1 MDIVEG
7 KSLRLHE
14 LGGASMTIK
23 TFVRLMFLTLVAMT
37 LVPGVAAAATAD
49 CSAVDPPRDTAHP
62 AHNQQLLI
70 PSGGV
75 GINAVLF
82 QASGPDPHPTVIL
95 MHGLPGNER
104 NLDLAQAIRRCG
116 WDVLTFTYRGAWG
129 SPGDFS
135 IANSMED
142 TAAALAFARSPDATR
157 FGIDPRHIVL
167 AGHSMG
173 GATAFMTAAGAR
185 GLDGLI
191 LIDAW
196 NIAKGTSK
204 GAFNRTEM
212 IAGFDDFGNS
222 LHGGTPGSVADEVIA
237 KRSQW
242 DLVAAAARIGRTPVL
257 TINAKY
263 GIGARNQPVTD
274 ALRKTGARV
283 TEVTIDSDHSFSDHR
298 LALAATVTR
307 WLQQLPVKP

>member
-1 MDIVEG
+1 MNI
-7 KSLRLHE
+7 KSFLH
-14 LGGASMTIK
+14 LIFAAP
-23 TFVRLMFLTLVAMT
+23 LALV
-37 LVPGVAAAATAD
+37 LVPRAAEAATAQ
-49 CSAVDPPRDTAHP
+49 CSAVDRPRDAAHP

-75 GINAVLF
+75 GLNALLF
-82 QASGPDPHPTVIL
+82 QAAGAGPHPTVIL

-142 TAAALAFARSPDATR
+142 TVAALAFARSPEAAKR
-157 FGIDPRHIVL
+157 GIDARHIVL

-173 GATAFMTAAGAR
+173 GATAMMTASGAK
-185 GLDGLI
+185 GLDGLV

-204 GAFNRTEM
+204 GAFNRSEM

-222 LHGGTPGSVADEVIA
+222 LHGGTPASVADEVIA
-237 KRSQW
+237 RRSQW
-242 DLVAAAARIGRTPVL
+242 DLVAAASRVAPMPVL

-263 GIGARNQPVTD
+263 GIGARNEPVTE
-274 ALRKTGARV
+274 ALRKAGARV
-283 TEVTIDSDHSFSDHR
+283 TAVTIDSDHSFSDHR
-298 LALAATVTR
+298 LALAATVTN
-307 WLQQLPVKP
+307 WLQKLGVTP